1 MNFKRVAGAVWPFA
15 VLAVLYAGI
24 LRFSH
29 TEKDSVLIVPLGVG
43 SAFYLIIYIT
53 SAFRMSVRKAVVIS
67 SVLALLVS
75 VGAGWWLF
83 WGFWAALT

>member
-29 TEKDSVLIVPLGVG
+29 TEKDSVIIVPLGVG
-43 SAFYLIIYIT
+43 SAFYLIIYIIT

-83 WGFWAALT
+83 WGFGRR